1 MSKRVFFLLLCLALF
16 LAGGMYSFTS
26 PAVFSCESQFSVVQN
41 INGKSV
47 HAEGLIFIN
56 MANDHILMNIDGLL
70 SHDNK
75 NQIIS
80 RTLKI
85 KYKKFN
91 PSAHL
96 YQVTSVRTLR
106 DTTDNIDDTVA
117 INLLFGKG
125 PDDKIIYLNQ
135 FNNNT
140 LLFGNHTFPQY
151 GCKRK

>member
-75 NQIIS
+75 NQ
-80 RTLKI
+80 LMM
-85 KYKKFN
+85 
-91 PSAHL
+91 
-96 YQVTSVRTLR
+96 
-106 DTTDNIDDTVA
+106 
-117 INLLFGKG
+117 
-125 PDDKIIYLNQ
+125 
-135 FNNNT
+135 
-140 LLFGNHTFPQY
+140 
-151 GCKRK
+151 